1 MVTPSKRGGRHYSS
15 PSKGIGPLSKLYHE
29 THLRWRTQ
37 IVQYQG
43 VLTGTGYAEKLRWAA
58 FSSSKGEV
66 HYGPPNN
73 VPKQEGLADGGLG
86 ASFTPFFQPDS
97 PEIRYCV
104 KLSDWWREAQPQVDT
119 GDTKLRIEEK
129 PNRSYPQLSRTHR
142 VHRLISEAG
151 PLVPPDGYFDCT
163 IEVCLSRHSAIF

>member
-1 MVTPSKRGGRHYSS
+1 MVTASKRGRRYSS
-15 PSKGIGPLSKLYHE
+15 SPRKGISPLSKSHRE
-29 THLRWRTQ
+29 THLRCRTQ

-43 VLTGTGYAEKLRWAA
+43 GLTGTGYADKLRWAA

-66 HYGPPNN
+66 HHGPPND

-86 ASFTPFFQPDS
+86 ASFSPFFQPDS
-97 PEIRYCV
+97 LEIRYCV
-104 KLSDWWREAQPQVDT
+104 ELSDWWCEAKPKVNT

-129 PNRSYPQLSRTHR
+129 VNRSYPQISRSRR

-151 PLVPPDGYFDCT
+151 PSVPPDGYFDCT